1 MRRRQLIGV
10 LLVGV
15 SACGYGSGPLLAKG
29 VYATGTDWLTLLAWR
44 FTFGAI
50 LTWGWLLAWPSGR
63 HALRRLTARQA
74 AVMVG
79 LGIVFAGNAA
89 TYYAAVQRAPV
100 SLVAL
105 LLYVYPTLVAVGA
118 MRFGRSFE
126 GRRAWLA
133 LGIATGGAVCM
144 VGGIEAGV
152 DPLGVALAVA
162 SPIIYS
168 GYILLAARV
177 AGERKGSI
185 AEAPKPDAPPQV
197 PPLLAAAL
205 MMVGTWLVLVFIA
218 AAVGEPAL
226 PWQVPGDAWPGLLAI
241 GVLATAVAIQAFY
254 AGVGRIGAAQ
264 AALVSMLEPVFAVT
278 LAVLLLGER
287 LDALQM
293 LGAAFVAT
301 GVILAQTGR
310 AAATQAVVPRE
321 A

>member
-1 MRRRQLIGV
+1 M
-10 LLVGV
+10 
-15 SACGYGSGPLLAKG
+15 AKG

-44 FTFGAI
+44 FTFGAL
-50 LTWGWLLAWPSGR
+50 LTWGWLLAWPGGR
-63 HALRRLTARQA
+63 LALRRLTARQA

-79 LGIVFAGNAA
+79 LGVVFAGNAA
-89 TYYAAVQRAPV
+89 TYYAAVERAPV

-133 LGIATGGAVCM
+133 LGIATAGAVCM
-144 VGGIEAGV
+144 VGGIQAGT
-152 DPLGVALAVA
+152 DPLGVVLAVA

-177 AGERKGSI
+177 AGERKGAI
-185 AEAPKPDAPPQV
+185 APAPRSDAPSQV

-205 MMVGTWLVLVFIA
+205 MMLGTWLVIVVIA

-254 AGVGRIGAAQ
+254 AGVARIGAAQ

-301 GVILAQTGR
+301 GVVLAQTGR
-310 AAATQAVVPRE
+310 AAATEAVVARE